1 MGTHEYLVLFL
12 ISTEINNNNNNNN
25 NNNKYMIELNME

>member
-25 NNNKYMIELNME
+25 NKYMIELNME

>member
-1 MGTHEYLVLFL
+1 MGIHEYLVLFL
-12 ISTEINNNNNNNN
+12 ISTEINSDNNN

>member
-12 ISTEINNNNNNNN
+12 ISTEINNNNNNN
-25 NNNKYMIELNME
+25 KYMIELNME

>member
-1 MGTHEYLVLFL
+1 MGIHEYLVLFL

-25 NNNKYMIELNME
+25 KYMIELNME